1 MLLIL
6 KSQAYQWEYKR
17 SIVRLLLNGKYP
29 DDINQ
34 ANGDGETSLIIAAKN
49 DFSTVIILLQQNEIN
64 VNQQDKN
71 GNTALHYA
79 ISAKGT
85 KRTEALIAH
94 GNIDINIK
102 NNLGQTPL
110 HLTSNAFVTQ
120 QLIQAGADENIR
132 DNAGRLPSELREAQ
146 SICLIL

>member
-85 KRTEALIAH
+85 K
-94 GNIDINIK
+94 
-102 NNLGQTPL
+102 
-110 HLTSNAFVTQ
+110 
-120 QLIQAGADENIR
+120 
-132 DNAGRLPSELREAQ
+132 
-146 SICLIL
+146 